1 MKLENKV
8 AIVTGGGG
16 GIGRAS
22 AVLFAQ
28 EGARVLVA
36 DIDEKEGRETAA
48 SIERAGGQSH
58 FCRTDV
64 SIEAQV
70 KHMVEETVRL
80 WGRIDILFN
89 NAGVILVKLLEDTT
103 EAEWDHVLGV
113 NLKAIFLAVKHS
125 VGYMRKQGG
134 GVILNTASISS
145 FGGQLQTAAYASS
158 KGAVVMLTK
167 SLAVDYGVDN
177 IRVNCICPG
186 ITDTPMIRRHL
197 EASGDAEQILKAR
210 LAHVPLGRI
219 LMPED
224 IARSALYLVS
234 DDSREVT
241 GIAHIVDG
249 GITSAFEY
257 DRTAHILTRS

>member
-8 AIVTGGGG
+8 AIVTGAGS

-22 AVLFAQ
+22 ALLFAR

-36 DIDEKEGRETAA
+36 DVEQREGQETVTV
-48 SIERAGGQSH
+48 IEQAGGQAH
-58 FCRTDV
+58 LCRTDV
-64 SIEAQV
+64 SSEPEV
-70 KHMVEETVRL
+70 RNMVDETVRL

-89 NAGVILVKLLEDTT
+89 NAGVILVKYLEETT

-113 NLKAIFLAVKHS
+113 NLKAIFLAVKHT
-125 VGYMRKQGG
+125 VGHMRSQGG

-145 FGGQLQTAAYASS
+145 FGGQLRTAAYASS

-167 SLAVDYGVDN
+167 SLAVDYGIDN

-186 ITDTPMIRRHL
+186 ITDTPMIRSHL
-197 EASGDAEQILKAR
+197 EASGDAERVLKDR
-210 LAHVPLGRI
+210 LRHVPLGRI

-249 GITSAFEY
+249 GMTSAFEY
-257 DRTAHILTRS
+257 DSRAHR